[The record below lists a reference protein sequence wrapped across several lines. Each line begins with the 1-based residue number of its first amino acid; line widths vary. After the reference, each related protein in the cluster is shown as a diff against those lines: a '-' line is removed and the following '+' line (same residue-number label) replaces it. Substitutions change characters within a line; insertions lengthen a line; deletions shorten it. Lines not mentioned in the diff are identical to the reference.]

1 MLRKLKFEVEKPAM
15 RQQLID
21 NLTQVKTDVLYQPE
35 SGIISILD
43 RLEIYV
49 ENNHNDS
56 KKI

>member
-1 MLRKLKFEVEKPAM
+1 M